1 MDTVERF
8 DRVADYLIECFAGG
22 NDSVSKDDVID
33 YDGTV
38 LGDEA
43 FEVLALIRRDAVL
56 IGGDGKPAEA
66 LDTFVQAWSQGF
78 DLASGNDLT
87 DGDEAVSS
95 VLAAYRAIP
104 VSVHKSGP
112 TP

>member
-8 DRVADYLIECFAGG
+8 DRVADYLIECFASG

-33 YDGTV
+33 DDGTL

-43 FEVLALIRRDAVL
+43 FEVLALIRREAVL

-66 LDTFVQAWSQGF
+66 LETFVQAWNQGF
-78 DLASGNDLT
+78 DLASGDDLT
-87 DGDEAVSS
+87 DSDESVSS
-95 VLAAYRAIP
+95 VLAAYRSIP
-104 VSVHKSGP
+104 RSAPTSGP
-112 TP
+112 RP